1 MSWVKRLASVFLGN
15 TFPLASR
22 GKRANAPRGR
32 RVTVE
37 ALEDRRLLSVGG
49 TFDFGDLPDNYGTT
63 LAADGA
69 RHEAVGPMLGATRDA
84 EVDGLPSADAT
95 GDDTN
100 GSADE
105 DGVTFGTVQVGQLD
119 ATATVNVQNAPS
131 GAKLDAWIDFN
142 QDGSFGGAGEQIA
155 DTVGVVEGD
164 NVIEFDVPSWAVSG
178 ETYARFRLS
187 SAGDLGP
194 RGAAVDGE
202 VEDYVVEVIGPAVA
216 GGAFLSPDSLTAS
229 TDDPLSVH
237 SVDMDG
243 DGDMDVLSAS
253 NDDHKI
259 AWYENDGK
267 GDFAAHTI
275 TTSAIGAFCVFSA
288 DVDSDGDMD
297 VLSASQGDDKIAWYE
312 NDGNEEFT
320 QHTIATNVGG
330 ARAVSAGDFD
340 RDGDVDVL
348 SGSNKDGKLTWHE
361 NDGSENFTSHTVA
374 SFDVSSVFVVD
385 IDDDRDSDVL
395 VTSFD
400 GDYVAW
406 YENDG
411 QANFTRRGI
420 GYADGAFSAYA
431 ADMDG
436 DGDLDVVSAALVGD
450 KVTWHRNDGDEN
462 FASLAVSDDLDG
474 ASSVYAADFDGD
486 GDMDV
491 LASSLNDHKVVWY
504 EQGGWGRYLFTEHT
518 VSTTTYGAYS
528 VWGADLDGDDDMDA
542 LSASMNRN
550 KVAWYENEA
559 GAFAER
565 TITPF
570 DGYPQS
576 VFAADVDGDGY
587 MDVLSASSG
596 RGKLLWHE
604 NDGHRSFTAHTLDDS
619 GGFYSAIAVD
629 IDGDGDT
636 DVLAARDAYWRPT
649 PYHFL
654 AWYENDGN
662 EGFTRHIVT
671 TQVDGFPRISAADMD
686 GDGDIDL
693 LSASRSDN
701 RLAWYENDGEESF
714 TSHSISLLSAGSVS
728 AVDINGDGNL
738 DVLAAFGSANPIAW
752 YENDGQANFTAHTIA
767 SSEGASS
774 AFAADVDGDGD
785 MDVLSASPGTDEVL
799 WYENDGNENF
809 TPHRITTSAKSAS
822 SVFGADLD
830 GDGDLDVLSTSALW
844 YENDGQQN
852 FTAHP
857 IPALDDHLGDV
868 YAADMDD
875 DADLDVLSAASIAW
889 YEQINTPATS
899 LGDVDLT
906 EVTGIDL
913 TSSEQAYLFTPAHE
927 RGILT
932 VDVTFDPALGDVTL
946 RLLDKEGALL
956 QEVSGGDGCLR
967 IDHDILDVGKTHRAV
982 LSGSNRNVDLRVANL
997 VESSPSMVYIH
1008 GTNQSDS
1015 FGFSVSDTFDVS
1027 VNGIDYS
1034 FDRSETSSF
1043 EIRGQGDGTAIFH
1056 GTSGDETVGL
1066 YPTHSAMAA
1075 GDGSFRI
1082 EAFNVPSVTAISG
1095 GGNDGVG
1102 LVDSRWDDTLTATP
1116 TQMTLRGPASY
1127 GGGTFELVA
1136 IDFPEA
1142 HAYAKNGGN
1151 DTAILT
1157 GSSEPDL
1164 LKVYSRIVKLIGA
1177 GSYNRVKYFENV
1189 EVDTGGGIDRAV
1201 VNPTNG
1207 PDVVW
1212 AMRNDLRVEQTW
1224 YSRTYNVVATG
1235 WERAYARANGP
1246 NDSIE
1251 LHDSA
1256 LNDVLIAR
1264 PHKVEMMNAAWGRT
1278 ARGAEY
1284 RICAR
1289 GFQNVSA
1296 IADQGGS
1303 KDVAKLYDSG
1313 EEGVDVWAAGYVD
1326 GVSWSSMSSPTRLLY
1341 EALAF
1346 EYVGGYGF
1354 NGGLGES
1361 HGTNRKDLSEAVD
1374 FAFQYGYWEGE
1385 EAVLPGPSGRT
1396 GGRGDYAGR

>member
-1 MSWVKRLASVFLGN
+1 MGLAKRLARVFLGDVSS
-15 TFPLASR
+15 LASGKAR
-22 GKRANAPRGR
+22 GIAPRSR
-32 RVTVE
+32 RIGVE
-37 ALEDRRLLSVGG
+37 PLEDRRLLSVGG
-49 TFDFGDLPDNYGTT
+49 TVDFGDLPDNYGTT
-63 LAADGA
+63 VLVDGA
-69 RHEAVGPMLGATRDA
+69 RHEASGPTLGATRDA
-84 EVDGLPSADAT
+84 EADGVPTLGAD
-95 GDDTN
+95 GDDTS
-100 GSADE
+100 GVADE
-105 DGVTFGTVQVGQLD
+105 DGVTFGTIQVGQLD

-142 QDGSFGGAGEQIA
+142 QDGSFGGAGEQVA

-164 NVIEFDVPSWAVSG
+164 NVIELDVPSWAVSG

-202 VEDYVVEVIGPAVA
+202 VEDYGVEVVGPAVG
-216 GGAFLSPDSLTAS
+216 GGAFLSPDLLTAS

-237 SVDMDG
+237 SADMDG

-275 TTSAIGAFCVFSA
+275 TTSAIGAFSVFSA

-297 VLSASQGDDKIAWYE
+297 VLSASQGDDTIAWYE
-312 NDGNEEFT
+312 NDGSEEFT

-348 SGSNKDGKLTWHE
+348 SGSNQDGRLAWHE
-361 NDGSENFTSHTVA
+361 NDGSENFTSHTIA

-385 IDDDRDSDVL
+385 MEDDGDSDVL

-436 DGDLDVVSAALVGD
+436 DGDMDVVSAALDGD

-462 FASLAVSDDLDG
+462 FSSRTVSDDLNG

-491 LASSLNDHKVVWY
+491 LASSLYDHKVVWY
-504 EQGGWGRYLFTEHT
+504 EQGGWGRHLFTEHT
-518 VSTTTYGAYS
+518 ISTTTYGAYS

-542 LSASMNRN
+542 LAASMNRN

-559 GAFAER
+559 AAFAER

-570 DGYPQS
+570 GGYPQS

-596 RGKLLWHE
+596 GGKLLWHE
-604 NDGHRSFTAHTLDDS
+604 NDGHRSFTAHTLDGS
-619 GGFYSAIAVD
+619 GGFYSVMAVD

-636 DVLAARDAYWRPT
+636 DVLAARDAYWYPG

-671 TQVDGFPRISAADMD
+671 TQVDGRPRISAADMD

-693 LSASRSDN
+693 LSASSWDN

-714 TSHSISLLSAGSVS
+714 TSHSISLLGAGSVS

-738 DVLAAFGSANPIAW
+738 DVLAAFGTATPIAW
-752 YENDGQANFTAHTIA
+752 YENDGQSNFTARTIA

-785 MDVLSASPGTDEVL
+785 TDVLSASSGTDAIF
-799 WYENDGNENF
+799 WHENDGSENF
-809 TPHRITTSAKSAS
+809 TPHRITASAKSAY

-830 GDGDLDVLSTSALW
+830 GDGDLDVLSNSALW

-852 FTAHP
+852 FTSHP
-857 IPALDDHLGDV
+857 IPALHDHLGAV
-868 YAADMDD
+868 YVADMDG

-899 LGDVDLT
+899 LGDVDLA

-913 TSSEQAYLFTPAHE
+913 ASSERAYLFTPANE

-946 RLLDKEGALL
+946 GLLDKDGELL
-956 QEVSGGDGCLR
+956 QEVSGGDGYLR
-967 IDHDILDVGKTHRAV
+967 IDHHILDVGETHRAV
-982 LSGSNRNVDLRVANL
+982 LSGSNRSVDLRVANL
-997 VESSPSMVYIH
+997 VVPGTSTIFIH
-1008 GTNQSDS
+1008 GTDQSDS

-1027 VNGIDYS
+1027 VNGVDYS
-1034 FDRSETSSF
+1034 FDRDEF
-1043 EIRGQGDGTAIFH
+1043 RHFRFQGRGDSAAVFH
-1056 GTSGDETVGL
+1056 GTAGDESAGL
-1066 YPTHSAMAA
+1066 YPGHSIFSS
-1075 GDGSFRI
+1075 GDARFRV
-1082 EAFNVPSVTAISG
+1082 EAFDVSSVTVVGG

-1102 LVDSRWDDTLTATP
+1102 IVDSRHDDTLTATSG
-1116 TQMTLRGPASY
+1116 QMAMRGPGY
-1127 GGGTFELVA
+1127 GTPFELIAV
-1136 IDFPEA
+1136 DFPEA

-1157 GSSEPDL
+1157 GSSESDL
-1164 LKVYSRIVKLIGA
+1164 LKVYDRIVKLIGG
-1177 GSYNRVKYFENV
+1177 GSYNRVKFFENV

-1207 PDVVW
+1207 ADVVW
-1212 AMRNDLRVEQTW
+1212 AMKDDLRVEQTW
-1224 YSRTYNVVATG
+1224 YSRTYNVAATG
-1235 WERAYARANGP
+1235 WERAYARANGL
-1246 NDSIE
+1246 DDRIE

-1256 LNDVLIAR
+1256 LNDVFIAK
-1264 PHKVEMMNAAWGRT
+1264 PHKVEMMNAAWGRIE
-1278 ARGAEY
+1278 RGAEY

-1289 GFQNVSA
+1289 GFQHVSA

-1303 KDVAKLYDSG
+1303 KDIAKLYDSG
-1313 EEGVDVWAAGYVD
+1313 DEGVDVWAAGYVD
-1326 GVSWSSMSSPTRLLY
+1326 GVTWSSMSSPTRLLY

-1361 HGTNRKDLSEAVD
+1361 HGTNRKDHADGVD
-1374 FAFQYGYWEGE
+1374 FLFQYGYWEGE
-1385 EAVLPGPSGRT
+1385 EPVMPGRSGQPSGR
-1396 GGRGDYAGR
+1396 GEHAGR